1 MPGNK
6 MQLKT
11 LTGSA
16 FFKDTQTLA
25 SLNIGEG
32 GTVELSLKTRGG
44 GKK

>member
-6 MQLKT
+6 QQLKAS
-11 LTGSA
+11 TGGA

-25 SLNIGEG
+25 TLNIGEG